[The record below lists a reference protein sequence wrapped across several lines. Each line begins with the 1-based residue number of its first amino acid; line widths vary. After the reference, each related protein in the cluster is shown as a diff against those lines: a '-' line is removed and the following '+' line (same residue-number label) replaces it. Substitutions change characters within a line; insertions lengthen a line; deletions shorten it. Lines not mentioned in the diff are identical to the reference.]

1 MRRRRRRRT
10 HERREQSGR
19 RRGAGNLLDCLK
31 EFIEEDLKDCT
42 LPVKQDGWEDQP
54 NERPIEVHEMTMPEP
69 DEDHERIPY
78 ILLQL
83 LNGKDER
90 GNDGQMHSIVNVRI
104 VITIYDR
111 DMREGRMNLLYI
123 VQRLRRDLQHKGVIG
138 NCFTLKMPLEYLIYP
153 DEIEWYHLAEMATQW
168 EIPAEERQVPELISE
183 PWPWG
188 DGPHTDAGTVDWM
201 EDGNAF

>member
-1 MRRRRRRRT
+1 MNG
-10 HERREQSGR
+10 ESKAVA
-19 RRGAGNLLDCLK
+19 GAALENLLDCLK

-138 NCFTLKMPLEYLIYP
+138 NCFTLKMPLEYLIT
-153 DEIEWYHLAEMATQW
+153 WRKWRRNGKSQQ
-168 EIPAEERQVPELISE
+168 RS
-183 PWPWG
+183 G
-188 DGPHTDAGTVDWM
+188 RCRS
-201 EDGNAF
+201 